1 MNTITG
7 LSFYDSLNKMTIGIL
22 ILLLIFPIPNSI
34 EGKFLYVVAAFI
46 VGSMFQMIVQQITGN
61 SGFWGKIKKPIE
73 KDKSKYRCLFNLC
86 ARLNLTNNSKLI
98 RKAYNDLHKKS
109 YNESDMEMQYYKAYY
124 NVARNGILMNIPI
137 LEALENFM
145 RNMMVYCS
153 FPLLLKMVSC
163 TQLLEM
169 SSCLKIV
176 VAVFLCGVLIAT
188 LPCDNFVATL
198 LCGISLLLILLDA
211 IVVLENLFGTL
222 PRITWHNFILSIVT
236 KNPCYRLVL
245 YFVCALWWMRR
256 EIQYKIHYLI
266 WEGDYY
272 IRRLDKERNK
282 A

>member
-34 EGKFLYVVAAFI
+34 EGKFLYIVAAFI
-46 VGSMFQMIVQQITGN
+46 VGSIFQMIVQQITGK
-61 SGFWGKIKKPIE
+61 SSFWKIIKKPFE

-86 ARLNLTNNSKLI
+86 AWLNLTNNSKLI

-109 YNESDMEMQYYKAYY
+109 YNESDMDMQYYKAYY

-153 FPLLLKMVSC
+153 LPLLLKIASC

-211 IVVLENLFGTL
+211 IVVLENLYGTL
-222 PRITWHNFILSIVT
+222 PCITWHNFILSIVT
-236 KNPCYRLVL
+236 KDFNYILVL

-256 EIQYKIHYLI
+256 EIQYKIHYLV
-266 WEGDYY
+266 WEGDHY
-272 IRRLDKERNK
+272 IKELDK
-282 A
+282 